1 MGCAWPSASTVTKS
15 QVIEGDRGREVR
27 GVAVNIGAQAA
38 GRPNSARIP
47 SPAVSMMRPP
57 WSANDSLVRLEIT
70 DGARLVSAHERA
82 VTGDVGCEDRCK
94 TALLTFS
101 HSRKLGLDASAADKL
116 HAQPLRCA

>member
-1 MGCAWPSASTVTKS
+1 M
-15 QVIEGDRGREVR
+15 
-27 GVAVNIGAQAA
+27 AVNIGAQAA
-38 GRPNSARIP
+38 GLDGAANVRRLEYTAELGEDPIARCVDDAA
-47 SPAVSMMRPP
+47 AVVGDHGQD
-57 WSANDSLVRLEIT
+57 DSLVRLEIT

>member
-1 MGCAWPSASTVTKS
+1 MGLRTSGASNTP
-15 QVIEGDRGREVR
+15 
-27 GVAVNIGAQAA
+27 
-38 GRPNSARIP
+38 PNSARIP
-47 SPAVSMMRPP
+47 SPAVSMMRPR